1 MTGLEG
7 IQGVQAKVEV
17 RGTCSD
23 RFAPVREAFT
33 LNLETGQDIGASV
46 AVLVD
51 GEVVVDLWGG
61 HLDGTYTRPWEKHT
75 IAQSFSS
82 TKTVAALCALLLA
95 DRGELDLD
103 APVAKYWPEFAAK
116 GKADILVRQAL
127 GHTAALCGWDVPM
140 TIRDLCDW
148 EKSTTLL
155 ARQAPLWEPGRT
167 SGYHG
172 YTHGHLIGEIVRR
185 VSGRSIGR
193 FLADELARPL
203 GVEEDYYIEVPE
215 EADSRVSLL
224 IQGTRT
230 GRPNGNRYTTCR
242 CSTRR

>member
-1 MTGLEG
+1 MTGLDG

-61 HLDGTYTRPWEKHT
+61 HLDGTYTRPWEKRT
-75 IAQSFSS
+75 IARSFSS

-103 APVAKYWPEFAAK
+103 APVAKYWPDSP
-116 GKADILVRQAL
+116 KARRTILVRQAL
-127 GHTAALCGWDVPM
+127 EDTPPRWVAGIC
-140 TIRDLCDW
+140 RDDP
-148 EKSTTLL
+148 
-155 ARQAPLWEPGRT
+155 RPLRLGQVL
-167 SGYHG
+167 S
-172 YTHGHLIGEIVRR
+172 LIVRQ
-185 VSGRSIGR
+185 RSKWNG
-193 FLADELARPL
+193 ARP
-203 GVEEDYYIEVPE
+203 
-215 EADSRVSLL
+215 SS
-224 IQGTRT
+224 
-230 GRPNGNRYTTCR
+230 NG
-242 CSTRR
+242 